1 MYMKTILTIC
11 MIFSFGVSQA
21 QDVFQESLYSAETV
35 MKNRDKIALTDQQAE
50 KIKKI
55 HSQNAGEFST
65 IKWDLDAATAKL
77 KTLLD
82 EPKVN
87 QEAVQKQMD
96 LVLQLEN
103 QLKKKQ
109 LTTLVAIKN
118 ELTPTQQKELDQL
131 RTPKIKEVRIEGVA
145 APSVISSD
153 KSRVTIASS
162 GADKPVF
169 YLDENGKMKKIENL
183 ENFNPDEIASVT
195 VLKDQNAI
203 SKFGEEGKN
212 GVVIIKLKK
221 R

>member
-1 MYMKTILTIC
+1 

-21 QDVFQESLYSAETV
+21 QDIFQESLYSAETV

-131 RTPKIKEVRIEGVA
+131 RTPKYTEIPIAGDVTPIKL
-145 APSVISSD
+145 
-153 KSRVTIASS
+153 KSAEKGRVTIASS
-162 GADKPVF
+162 GAEKPVF

>member
-1 MYMKTILTIC
+1 MKTILTIC

-118 ELTPTQQKELDQL
+118 ELTLTQQKELNQL
-131 RTPKIKEVRIEGVA
+131 KSVKNSQNSVFGSVA
-145 APSVISSD
+145 PIAIAGD
-153 KSRVTIASS
+153 KGRVTIASEN
-162 GADKPVF
+162 AEQPLF
-169 YLDENGKMKKIENL
+169 FLEENGKMKKISNL
-183 ENFNPDEIASVT
+183 ESYNPDDIESIT
-195 VLKDQNAI
+195 VIKDQTAVAR
-203 SKFGEEGKN
+203 FGNEGKN
-212 GVVIIKLKK
+212 GVIIIKLKK
-221 R
+221 K

>member
-1 MYMKTILTIC
+1 

-65 IKWDLDAATAKL
+65 LKWDLEAATTKL

-118 ELTPTQQKELDQL
+118 ELTPNQQKELDQL
-131 RTPKIKEVRIEGVA
+131 KSVKNSQNSVFGSVA
-145 APSVISSD
+145 PIAIAGD
-153 KSRVTIASS
+153 KGRVTIASEN
-162 GADKPVF
+162 AEQPLF
-169 YLDENGKMKKIENL
+169 FLEENGKMKKISNL
-183 ENFNPDEIASVT
+183 ESYNPDDIESIT
-195 VLKDQNAI
+195 VIKDQTAVAR
-203 SKFGEEGKN
+203 FGNEGKN
-212 GVVIIKLKK
+212 GVIIIKLKK
-221 R
+221 K